1 MELYLKRYFWVI
13 PVLVVMVCAVLLAMG
28 VNHLVEGKYL
38 LGGDEPK
45 QAVAPKP
52 RKAAA
57 KPVTASKESRPIV
70 QRNLFCSDPA
80 CDPPTDTP
88 AVAQP
93 ADPTDPNHPP
103 ATSLPLALVGTSV
116 AGDPVFSSATVMN
129 TQSTKAGS
137 YWLGEDIP
145 DAGRIVN
152 IEPRWVDF
160 ENRAA
165 GNRVERIDL
174 LGAVPAAQPAAAAT
188 PAKPAATGAEG
199 DFLAAVDKGVK
210 KIDDTHYEIDRALVD
225 MVLGDPNLVAR
236 GARIV
241 PSIKD
246 GKANGF
252 KVYAIRPN
260 SAFAKIG
267 LQNGDTLHS
276 VNGFEMTSPDK
287 ALEVYTKVKS
297 ANNLTIS
304 MTRRGQPQTME
315 YSIK

>member
-13 PVLVVMVCAVLLAMG
+13 PVVVVIVCAVLLATA
-28 VNHLVEGKYL
+28 VNHLIEGKYL
-38 LGGDEPK
+38 LGGEEHK
-45 QAVAPKP
+45 ASTAPKP
-52 RKAAA
+52 HKPTA
-57 KPVTASKESRPIV
+57 KPATVSKDSKPIV

-80 CDPPTDTP
+80 CDPPTDQP
-88 AVAQP
+88 VVATGPQ
-93 ADPTDPNHPP
+93 PTDPNNPP
-103 ATSLPLALVGTSV
+103 ATSLPLALVATAV
-116 AGDPVFSSATVMN
+116 AGDPVFSSATVIN

-137 YWLGEDIP
+137 YWLGEEIP

-160 ENRAA
+160 ENKNQ
-165 GNRVERIDL
+165 GNRVERIDI
-174 LGAVPAAQPAAAAT
+174 LGAVPQAQAPAAT
-188 PAKPAATGAEG
+188 PAAKPAATGAEG
-199 DFLAAVDKGVK
+199 DFVAAVDKGVK
-210 KIDDTHYEIDRALVD
+210 KVDDTHYEIDRSLVD

-297 ANNLTIS
+297 ANNLTVS
-304 MTRRGQPQTME
+304 MTRRGQPLTME

>member
-13 PVLVVMVCAVLLAMG
+13 PVLVVVICAVLLAMG

-38 LGGDEPK
+38 LSREEK
-45 QAVAPKP
+45 QAAS
-52 RKAAA
+52 A
-57 KPVTASKESRPIV
+57 KPHKPVAKPATISKDYKPIV

-80 CDPPTDTP
+80 CDPPTEQP
-88 AVAQP
+88 AVATTVTP
-93 ADPTDPNHPP
+93 SDPNNPP
-103 ATSLPLALVGTSV
+103 ATSLPLALVATSV
-116 AGDPVFSSATVMN
+116 AGDPVFSSATVIN
-129 TQSTKAGS
+129 TQSTKGGS
-137 YWLGEDIP
+137 YWLGEEIP

-160 ENRAA
+160 ENKTS

-174 LGAVPAAQPAAAAT
+174 LGATPAAA
-188 PAKPAATGAEG
+188 PAVASTAPTKPAATGAEG
-199 DFLAAVDKGVK
+199 DFVAAVDKGVK
-210 KIDDTHYEIDRALVD
+210 KVDDTHYEIDRSLVD

-297 ANNLTIS
+297 ANNLTVT
-304 MTRRGQPQTME
+304 MTRRGQPVTME

>member
-1 MELYLKRYFWVI
+1 M
-13 PVLVVMVCAVLLAMG
+13 
-28 VNHLVEGKYL
+28 
-38 LGGDEPK
+38 
-45 QAVAPKP
+45 
-52 RKAAA
+52 
-57 KPVTASKESRPIV
+57 TA
-70 QRNLFCSDPA
+70 L
-80 CDPPTDTP
+80 
-88 AVAQP
+88 
-93 ADPTDPNHPP
+93 
-103 ATSLPLALVGTSV
+103 
-116 AGDPVFSSATVMN
+116 
-129 TQSTKAGS
+129 AGS

-160 ENRAA
+160 ENRTA
-165 GNRVERIDL
+165 GNRVERVDL
-174 LGAVPAAQPAAAAT
+174 LGAVPPAQPAAAAT
-188 PAKPAATGAEG
+188 PGKPAATGAEG
-199 DFLAAVDKGVK
+199 DFIAAVDKGVK

-304 MTRRGQPQTME
+304 MTRRGQVQTME
-315 YSIK
+315 YTIK